1 MVRGVCA
8 PGPGPG
14 SGGRRCG
21 AQPSRAG
28 GGGPVTGAVAVL
40 AASPAADSGS
50 EFPGVLDGVLLE
62 GPAACL
68 AAMLDQAFLAGAGW
82 DPGSRVLSLP
92 AGHPLL
98 GRVVYPTGGCH
109 APPHRTRAARLC
121 SPCFAP

>member
-82 DPGSRVLSLP
+82 GPGRR
-92 AGHPLL
+92 
-98 GRVVYPTGGCH
+98 GRVPAAGRPAPGRVGLRRGRAGG
-109 APPHRTRAARLC
+109 ARAWTRGRR
-121 SPCFAP
+121 